1 MVKFLFQVIHGQR
14 PLEVDCD
21 KLKTYTLNTR
31 ATTKI
36 VKQKVIANKL
46 TKKRKKKIIKHTEL
60 INKKTEKKI
69 MGQIRDET
77 NKTKTRYM

>member
-1 MVKFLFQVIHGQR
+1 MVKFLFHVIHGQR

-36 VKQKVIANKL
+36 VKQEVIVNKL
-46 TKKRKKKIIKHTEL
+46 TKKEKIIKHIEI
-60 INKKTEKKI
+60 INKKTEKENN
-69 MGQIRDET
+69 GT
-77 NKTKTRYM
+77 NKR

>member
-1 MVKFLFQVIHGQR
+1 MIHGQR

-46 TKKRKKKIIKHTEL
+46 TKKEKQIIKHTEL

>member
-1 MVKFLFQVIHGQR
+1 MVKFLFHVIHGQR

-46 TKKRKKKIIKHTEL
+46 TKK
-60 INKKTEKKI
+60 EKKS
-69 MGQIRDET
+69 
-77 NKTKTRYM
+77 

>member
-1 MVKFLFQVIHGQR
+1 MTAVDQSLREETYKYFVVKFLFHVIHGQR

-46 TKKRKKKIIKHTEL
+46 TKKRKKKS
-60 INKKTEKKI
+60 
-69 MGQIRDET
+69 
-77 NKTKTRYM
+77 